1 LDDSASSFLLW
12 SAVWFVRVVR
22 RKWKIVLMRFLV
34 DDFCDKRWV
43 FIRFI
48 FHVQFHLIMVPLQ
61 FKFLHQDLSSILYD
75 WPLGFLRVFFSF
87 FYALVI
93 CLVRPIRLFLCFKF
107 SLFYSFFFMDIVPTK
122 FYISSILFS
131 TPL

>member
-1 LDDSASSFLLW
+1 
-12 SAVWFVRVVR
+12 VVR

-43 FIRFI
+43 FIRLI

-122 FYISSILFS
+122 FCISSILFS